1 MRDSIIQLENRRREQ
16 LQAEN
21 PYQFINWRLYNM
33 ANLRMIT
40 SYKRSGKSKGNKS
53 FANCFIMA
61 DTETSKGKTRAK
73 AEPNH
78 VVIWTISLRSN
89 GFNWFTL
96 WGYRPSELAQ
106 CIRAIK
112 NNISADEVI
121 IYWHNMSYDWV
132 FIRKFMFSEFGHP
145 SKQLST
151 KPHFPILFKWSC
163 GLIFK
168 DSLILAQRSLDKW
181 AKDMNVEHKKAVGK
195 WNYEKIRNQGFEFS
209 ADEAEYI
216 EHDTL
221 AGVECLDAMR
231 QALNKTY
238 GTMPYTAT
246 GIPREALRKR
256 AFANRGR
263 RLFEQCVPTYEQY
276 LKLEKV
282 YHGGYSHANR
292 YLIASYDDD
301 MLKNVRCFDFTS
313 SYLWSLLAGRYP
325 MEKFSAIDF
334 EITKEDIL
342 NDNEYGYIFK
352 LTLYDVE
359 LKDAFEAMPV
369 LQYSKTVECVGEV
382 LDNGRIT
389 MANYVEIY
397 LNEIDLEI
405 IDKQYKAR
413 KWVISE
419 CECAMLDYLPR
430 WLTDY
435 VYECF
440 TNKQKLKNVDAVL
453 YALAKSAANSCYGMM
468 CMHSIR
474 DSMIEDFITGEYKN
488 ALDLPEDMPEKK
500 KREIIE
506 KHNRAE
512 YEKFVNNKNSF
523 LCYQWGCYCT
533 SISMR
538 QLFKLGEC
546 VNKHGNI
553 SRWIY
558 SDTDSIYSDD
568 WNYEAIER
576 FNEETK
582 QALVANNYGAVTVNG
597 VDYWLGVAVSEGD
610 NDLYTEYVAL
620 GAKRYAGRCAADGQ
634 IHITVAGVPKI
645 GYKALNDNLN
655 CFKKGAIFNGLTTNK
670 QTHFYIYSDDIY
682 IDEDGNEIGDSID
695 LQPCDYVL
703 DEAKIDPLAYFEQ
716 QMDGEA
722 VIEYEV
728 QQYEEW

>member
-1 MRDSIIQLENRRREQ
+1 MRDSIKQLENRRRDAFM
-16 LQAEN
+16 AEM
-21 PYQFINWRLYNM
+21 PYQFINWQLYNM
-33 ANLRMIT
+33 TNLNKIT
-40 SYKRSGKSKGNKS
+40 SYKRSGNSKGNKS
-53 FANCFIMA
+53 YANCFIMA
-61 DTETSKGKTRAK
+61 DTETSKAPARKK
-73 AEPNH
+73 AGANH

-96 WGYRPSELAQ
+96 WGYKPSELAQ

-112 NNISADEVI
+112 SNITADEVI

-132 FIRKFMFSEFGHP
+132 FIRKFMFAEFGHP
-145 SKQLST
+145 KKQLST
-151 KPHFPILFKWSC
+151 KPHYPILFKWHC

-181 AKDMNVEHKKAVGK
+181 AKDMNVEHQKAVGK
-195 WNYEKIRNQGFEFS
+195 WDYEKIRHQGFEFS
-209 ADEAEYI
+209 ADEGEYI

-231 QALNKTY
+231 IALNKTY

-256 AFANRGR
+256 AFNNRGR
-263 RLFEQCVPTYEQY
+263 RLFEQCVATYDQY

-282 YHGGYSHANR
+282 YHGGYTHANR
-292 YLIASYDDD
+292 YVIASYGTE
-301 MLKNVRCFDFTS
+301 MLHNVRCFDFTS

-325 MEKFSAIDF
+325 MEKFSPIDF
-334 EITKEDIL
+334 KITKEDIL
-342 NDNEYGYIFK
+342 NDSEYGYIFK
-352 LTLYDVE
+352 LTLYNVE
-359 LKDAFEAMPV
+359 LKDLFEAMPV
-369 LQYSKTVECVGEV
+369 LQFSKCTECIGEI
-382 LDNGRIT
+382 LDNGRIIS
-389 MANYVEIY
+389 AQYVEIY
-397 LNEIDLEI
+397 LNDIDLEI

-435 VYECF
+435 VFECF
-440 TNKQKLKNVDAVL
+440 TDKQKLKGVDPVL
-453 YALAKSAANSCYGMM
+453 YALAKGAANSCYGMM

-474 DSMIEDFITGEYKN
+474 LEEIEDFITGEYKP
-488 ALDLPEDMPEKK
+488 AFERPENMSDDKWAQIK
-500 KREIIE
+500 DKYQRE
-506 KHNRAE
+506 E

-523 LCYQWGCYCT
+523 LCYQWGCWCT

-546 VNKHGNI
+546 VNKHGRI
-553 SRWIY
+553 SRWLY

-576 FNEETK
+576 FNEETR
-582 QALVANNYGAVTVNG
+582 QALLKNNYGPVTVNDI
-597 VDYWLGVAVSEGD
+597 DYWLGVAVSD
-610 NDLYTEYVAL
+610 PKDDLYTEYVVL

-634 IHITVAGVPKI
+634 VHITVAGVPKI
-645 GYKALNDNLN
+645 GHKSLNDNLN
-655 CFKKGAIFNGLTTNK
+655 CFKKGASFNGLTTGK
-670 QTHFYIYSDDIY
+670 KTHFYIYSDDIY
-682 IDEDGNEIGDSID
+682 IDEFGNEIGDSID

-703 DEAKIDPLAYFEQ
+703 DEAQIDPLAYFDDV
-716 QMDGEA
+716 MNG
-722 VIEYEV
+722 VYSVEYEV
-728 QQYEEW
+728 QQYEEY